1 MPMIDQVEV
10 ASYSPL
16 YFILF
21 GEMKKNP
28 VRVFGRGKAT
38 H

>member
-10 ASYSPL
+10 ASYLPL

-21 GEMKKNP
+21 GEMKKND
-28 VRVFGRGKAT
+28 VQGVWKGADYR
-38 H
+38 